1 MADGL
6 ILALDQGT
14 TSSRAIA
21 FDHDGRV
28 VVRLNKEFTQQY
40 PQPGWV
46 EHDPEDIWNSQL
58 EVARHVM
65 DEQKLGASD
74 MAAIGITNQRETTIV
89 WDRTTGKPIYNAIVW
104 QDRRTADYCD
114 ELKRDG
120 WEDSVRKKTGLVIDP
135 YFSATK
141 VRWILNHVDGARAR
155 AERGDLLF
163 GTVDSFL
170 IWRLTGGRVHVTDYS
185 NAARTMLFNIHDLT
199 WDEDLMKELGVPS
212 TILPEVKPSSMV
224 YGETDPDLLGGA
236 IRIAGD
242 AGDQQAASF
251 GQACYQAGM
260 VKNTY
265 GTGNFMLMNTGDTPR
280 ESKAGLLTTI
290 AWGIGDTVVYA
301 LEGSIFVT
309 GAAVQWLRDELK
321 VIGTAA
327 ETEELARLASDTDS
341 VYLVPAFV
349 GLGAPYW
356 DPYARGAI
364 VGLTRGTGLPQIAR
378 ATLASVAYQS
388 RDVLEAMRSDSGLE
402 IAEIRVDG
410 GMVVNDVL
418 MQFQADITNTRV
430 QRPVIQETTA
440 LGAAYLAGL
449 AVGYWDSQEEIE
461 QKWDMDREF
470 VPSMDEAERE
480 KLYKGWK
487 RAVERARGWIEP
499 EEGER

>member
-1 MADGL
+1 MADGQ

-14 TSSRAIA
+14 TSSRAVI
-21 FDHDGRV
+21 FDRDGQV
-28 VVRLNKEFTQQY
+28 VTRLNKEFTQHY
-40 PQPGWV
+40 PSPGWV
-46 EHDPEDIWNSQL
+46 EHDPEDLWNSQL
-58 EVARHVM
+58 EMAKHVM
-65 DEQKLGASD
+65 HEGKLGASD
-74 MAAIGITNQRETTIV
+74 IAAIGITNQRETTVV
-89 WDRTTGKPIYNAIVW
+89 WDRTTGKPVYNAIVW
-104 QDRRTADYCD
+104 QDRRTAGYCD
-114 ELKRDG
+114 TLKRDG
-120 WEDSVRKKTGLVIDP
+120 WEDRVRQKTGLVIDA

-141 VRWILNHVDGARAR
+141 VRWILNNVDGAREK

-170 IWRLTGGRVHVTDYS
+170 IWRLTGGKVHVTDYS
-185 NAARTMLFNIHDLT
+185 NAARTMLFNIHDLK

-212 TILPEVKPSSMV
+212 AMLPEVKPSSTV
-224 YGETDPDLLGGA
+224 YGETDPDLFGGA
-236 IRIAGD
+236 VKIAGV
-242 AGDQQAASF
+242 AGDQQAATF
-251 GQACYQAGM
+251 GQACYGAGM

-290 AWGIGDTVVYA
+290 AWGIGNKVVYA

-321 VIGTAA
+321 VIGSAA
-327 ETEELARLASDTDS
+327 ETEDLARRAPDTGG
-341 VYLVPAFV
+341 VYIVPAFA

-402 IAEIRVDG
+402 IADIRVDG

-418 MQFQADITNTRV
+418 MQFQADITNIKV
-430 QRPVIQETTA
+430 QRPVVQETTA

-449 AVGYWDSQEEIE
+449 AVGYWGSQEEIE
-461 QKWDMDREF
+461 QKWAMDKEF
-470 VPSMDEAERE
+470 VPSMEEDERE
-480 KLYKGWK
+480 KLYRGWK

-499 EEGER
+499 EEEG

>member
-1 MADGL
+1 MSW
-6 ILALDQGT
+6 T
-14 TSSRAIA
+14 
-21 FDHDGRV
+21 
-28 VVRLNKEFTQQY
+28 
-40 PQPGWV
+40 
-46 EHDPEDIWNSQL
+46 
-58 EVARHVM
+58 
-65 DEQKLGASD
+65 EQKLGASD
-74 MAAIGITNQRETTIV
+74 IAAIGITNQRETTVV
-89 WDRTTGKPIYNAIVW
+89 WDRTTGKPVYNAIVW
-104 QDRRTADYCD
+104 QDRRTAEYCD
-114 ELKRDG
+114 TLKRDG
-120 WEDSVRKKTGLVIDP
+120 WEDRVRQKTGLVIDA

-141 VRWILNHVDGARAR
+141 VRWILNNVDGAREK

-170 IWRLTGGRVHVTDYS
+170 IWRLTGGKVHVTDYS
-185 NAARTMLFNIHDLT
+185 NAARTMLFNIHDLK

-212 TILPEVKPSSMV
+212 AMLPEVKPSSTV
-224 YGETDPDLLGGA
+224 YGETDPDLFGGA
-236 IRIAGD
+236 IKIAGV
-242 AGDQQAASF
+242 AGDQQAATF

-290 AWGIGDTVVYA
+290 AWGIGDQVVYA

-321 VIGTAA
+321 VIGSAA
-327 ETEELARLASDTDS
+327 ETEDLARQAPDTGG

-402 IAEIRVDG
+402 IADIRVDG

-430 QRPVIQETTA
+430 QRPVVQETTA

-461 QKWDMDREF
+461 QKWAMDKEF
-470 VPSMDEAERE
+470 VPSMDEDERE
-480 KLYKGWK
+480 KLYRGWK

-499 EEGER
+499 EEES